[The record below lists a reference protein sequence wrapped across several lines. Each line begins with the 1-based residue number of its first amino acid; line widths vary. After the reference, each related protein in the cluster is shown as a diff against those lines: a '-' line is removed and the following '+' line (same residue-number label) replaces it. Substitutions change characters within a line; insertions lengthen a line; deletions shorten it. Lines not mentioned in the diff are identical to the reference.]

1 MSIAISYEETGR
13 TRQKARTRGALVGA
27 ARELLSQGRH
37 PTVEDAA
44 EAAEISRAT
53 AYRYFP
59 NQRALLVAAH
69 PEIDAKTL
77 LGDDPPR
84 DPEERLE
91 RAIREFIRLVIET
104 EPELRMTLRLSLDP
118 DPPEEL
124 LLRQGRAIAW
134 IEEALAPLRGQVERA
149 ELRRL
154 VLAIRSAS
162 GIEALIWLTDVAGLS
177 RDRAAELMRWSAL
190 ALLRSVLAETRATTR
205 QQR

>member
-1 MSIAISYEETGR
+1 M
-13 TRQKARTRGALVGA
+13 GA

-69 PEIDAKTL
+69 PEIEATTL
-77 LGDDPPR
+77 LGDDPPG

-118 DPPEEL
+118 EPPEEL

-134 IEEALAPLRGQVERA
+134 IEEALAPLRGRVERA

-154 VLAIRSAS
+154 VLAIRSAC

-177 RDRAAELMRWSAL
+177 HDRAAELMRWSAL
-190 ALLRSVLAETRATTR
+190 ALLRSTLAEAHATTR
-205 QQR
+205 QGTTSAPSSSS